1 MKGDGILCCRIGIAR
16 LMPLFPLQTVR
27 NNSPV
32 AKPELWRS
40 FPLALLR
47 NVRCRFGANDVLR
60 TVQLDGGARM
70 TVDMRTGMGTSI
82 YVYKC
87 WEYPVTELLKAVLQP
102 GMCFLDVGA
111 NIGYYSIVAA
121 AYGAKVHAFE
131 PVPKLFEA
139 LQENV
144 AQNAHLNIFPHAM
157 ALARDTRPT
166 TFFVVDDPAN
176 QGLSSLRESP
186 EAVAITIQAHSLDD
200 FVREQKLQ
208 RVDLMKVDVEGAE
221 EQVFQGGTDILASDA
236 APDIIFECHLGATS
250 DRILRAFGYRIYEF
264 RGQRDYE
271 ARNLFASKRE
281 LLPQGSALLR
291 RTDQ

>member
-1 MKGDGILCCRIGIAR
+1 
-16 LMPLFPLQTVR
+16 MPLFPLQTVR
-27 NNSPV
+27 NNLPV

-60 TVQLDGGARM
+60 TVQLDGGARIR
-70 TVDMRTGMGTSI
+70 VDMRTGIGTSI

-111 NIGYYSIVAA
+111 NVGYYSIVAA
-121 AYGAKVHAFE
+121 ALGARVYAFE
-131 PVPKLFEA
+131 PVSKLFEA
-139 LQENV
+139 LRENV
-144 AQNAHLNIFPHAM
+144 ALNPHFNIFPHAT
-157 ALARDTRPT
+157 ALARYTRPT
-166 TFFVVDDPAN
+166 TFFVVDDLGN
-176 QGLSSLRESP
+176 QGLSSLNESQ
-186 EAVAITIQAHSLDD
+186 EAVAITIQGQSLDD

-208 RVDLMKVDVEGAE
+208 SVDLMKVDVEGAE
-221 EQVFQGGTDILASDA
+221 EQVFQGGTDVLGSDT
-236 APDIIFECHLGATS
+236 APDIIFECHAGATS
-250 DRILRAFGYRIYEF
+250 DRTLRAFGYRIYEF

-281 LLPQGSALLR
+281 LPPHVSSLVR
-291 RTDQ
+291 RIDQ